1 MTPVSIRI
9 TTTTRKQLEAT
20 QRQAFKAGDLSLV
33 RRVTAL
39 LGIARGE
46 PAESVAAGVGVSPSS
61 VYAWLRAFLLEG
73 AAGLRVRWRGGRP
86 SKLTKAQRERLAA
99 IIEAGPEAA
108 GFPTGCWHALLIQQV
123 IQREFG
129 VTYNVHYLATLLHSL
144 GFSFQKARF
153 VSDHLDAVA
162 RAAWLAYTFPAWRAQ
177 AEAAGGLLLFGDE
190 ASFAQWGSLGYT
202 WARVGRQPVVK
213 TTGRRKAYK
222 VFGLIEYFS
231 GRLFHRGM
239 DGRFTGDSYVAFL
252 AGILAQTTEPLF
264 LVQDGAPYHRAAPV
278 KAFFAQHRERLHVTQ
293 LPSYSPDYNPIE
305 FLWRATKRAAT
316 HNRYFPAFDDLIGSV
331 EEALAFFAAHPDRVK
346 ALFGRYLDDL
356 AAEPP
361 APASVVAAA

>member
-1 MTPVSIRI
+1 MSTVSIRI
-9 TTTTRKQLEAT
+9 TTETRKELET
-20 QRQAFKAGDLSLV
+20 TLSRAFKAGDLGMV
-33 RRVTAL
+33 KRVTAL

-46 PAESVAAGVGVSPSS
+46 SVPVIATGVGMSPST
-61 VYAWLRAFLLEG
+61 VYAWLGALLLEG
-73 AAGLRVRWRGGRP
+73 VAGLRVQWRGGRP
-86 SKLTKAQRERLAA
+86 TKLTKTQRQHLTA

-129 VTYNVHYLATLLHSL
+129 VTYNVQYLATLLHSL

-153 VSDHLDAVA
+153 VSDHLDEVA

-202 WARVGRQPVVK
+202 WARVGEQPVVK
-213 TTGRRKAYK
+213 TTG
-222 VFGLIEYFS
+222 LIELFS
-231 GRLFHRGM
+231 GRLFYQGI
-239 DGRFTGDSYVAFL
+239 DGRFNGPSYIAFL
-252 AGILAQTTEPLF
+252 TTVLEQTTEPLF

-278 KAFFAQHRERLHVTQ
+278 QVFFEQHRDRLHVIR

-305 FLWRATKRAAT
+305 FLWRATKRSAT
-316 HNRYFPAFDDLIGSV
+316 HNRYFPEFPDLIASV
-331 EEALAFFAAHPDRVK
+331 EDALAAFARQPDRVK
-346 ALFGRYLDDL
+346 ALFGRYLEHM
-356 AAEPP
+356 AEPDS
-361 APASVVAAA
+361 AVSAAVARAA